1 MADREQLRRA
11 QRPNPVV
18 QLDSALAHD
27 LRNALAI
34 IRGNAEML
42 SLELPGADRLQKRL
56 QEIMGFTDRISVLTA
71 ELLAAAVRPN
81 DGE

>member
-56 QEIMGFTDRISVLTA
+56 QEILRFADRVSVLTG
-71 ELLAAAVRPN
+71 ELLAAAGRPN
-81 DGE
+81 DGD